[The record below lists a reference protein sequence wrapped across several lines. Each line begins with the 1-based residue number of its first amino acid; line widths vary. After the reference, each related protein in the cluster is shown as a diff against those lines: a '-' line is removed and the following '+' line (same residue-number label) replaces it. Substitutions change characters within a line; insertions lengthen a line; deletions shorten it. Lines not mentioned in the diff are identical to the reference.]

1 MMTKKFSLRIDLT
14 CFLLQAQKKVSKEKS
29 SVPAEKTLRF
39 LRRRPPIIDSK
50 GQGLVEYA
58 LLLGFVA
65 AIFIFAVNSGGF
77 GFSGAF
83 SGASDNIA
91 AAGDALSSGEDT
103 SFDYE
108 TLTDEDI
115 GTNYKTLNWQEI
127 NLGVQAM
134 YGTVMG
140 SDTADK
146 ALKSEVNLF
155 GDLSSMI
162 DGYLASTNA
171 ADGTKDW
178 ENFLAT
184 MEKTQARNNF
194 QSSYTR
200 GEESIAI
207 QRLGNSNSVQIRY
220 TDGKNVVY
228 YRLSPD
234 ANNVMQVET
243 NSNKS
248 YEQFFST
255 MVNSGGWSY
264 SK

>member
-1 MMTKKFSLRIDLT
+1 MITNN
-14 CFLLQAQKKVSKEKS
+14 
-29 SVPAEKTLRF
+29 
-39 LRRRPPIIDSK
+39 K

-91 AAGDALSSGEDT
+91 AAGDALTSGEEI

-108 TLTDEDI
+108 TLTAEDV
-115 GTNYKTLNWQEI
+115 GANYKTLNWQEV

-140 SDTADK
+140 SDTPDK

-155 GDLSSMI
+155 GDLSAMVE
-162 DGYLASTNA
+162 GHLASTNA

-184 MEKTQARNNF
+184 MEKAQTRNNF

-200 GEESIAI
+200 GEESISI

-243 NSNKS
+243 NSHTS
-248 YEQFFST
+248 YSQFFSPI
-255 MVNSGGWSY
+255 VNSGGWSY